1 MAPKAKKGKGG
12 LLRRLALLTLALG
25 IFACAA
31 GAAAALYA
39 FQRYGHDLPDHRM
52 LAGYEPPVATRIYA
66 ADGSPLAEFA
76 TQKRAFVPI
85 EAIPL
90 LLRQAFLAAEDR
102 SFYSHFG
109 IDPVGI
115 LRASV
120 ANVRA
125 IGQGRRLQGAST
137 ITQQVAK
144 NFLLTGEVSWER
156 KIREAILALRIEG
169 ALDKDRIFELYLNEI
184 YLGFGSYGVA
194 AAALNYFDKAL
205 DELTLAEAAY
215 LAALPK
221 APNNYHPTKRH
232 RAAIERRNWVI
243 ARMAEEGF
251 VGEDEAAAARA
262 EGLVP
267 AGSSSRQWASAAY
280 AVEEIRRE
288 IVDRY
293 GGRALYEGGLH
304 VRATV
309 DPRLQDAARRALREG
324 LSRYDRRH
332 GWRGP
337 LAAVTLGDDW
347 AQVLGGLD
355 LPGDL
360 APWRPAVVLGM
371 NEAAAV
377 IGFADGSTGLI
388 LLEDMAWARLR
399 LEDGGLGPAVAR
411 PADVLATGDVVPV
424 AALDQERRRRLKE
437 GAAAWALRQLP
448 DVSGAIVA
456 MDPHSGRVLAMEGG
470 FSFESSEFN
479 RAVQA
484 HRQPGSAFKP
494 FVYMAALDRGF
505 TPASI
510 VEDAPFV
517 FDPGAGQPLWRPA
530 NYSEEF
536 FGPTPL
542 RIGVEE
548 SRNLMTVRLASAVGP
563 ETVATYASAFDVW
576 TPGDPFYLP
585 MALGA
590 GETTLLAMTTAYAMI
605 VNGGR
610 RVVPSLVERIQDRH
624 GRTVWRRDERPCEAC
639 NGVAWHPGLAVPRLP
654 DLSERVVD
662 ERTAYQMVHIMEG
675 VVERGTARSLR
686 ELARPLAGK
695 TGTTNDNR
703 DAWFVGFAPDLA
715 IGVYVGFDL
724 PRSLG
729 RHETGA
735 AVALPVWKAFAAE
748 ALADAPV
755 VPFRI
760 PPGIRLVRIDADRG
774 LLPGAA
780 TERVIVEA
788 FRAGSEPVQRA
799 DRPAEAPE
807 DAYRELS
814 ISDVY

>member
-1 MAPKAKKGKGG
+1 MTVRAKRGRGRLLLRAG
-12 LLRRLALLTLALG
+12 LLMLALG
-25 IFACAA
+25 ALACVVATA
-31 GAAAALYA
+31 GALYA
-39 FQRYGHDLPDHRM
+39 FHRYGRDLPDHRM

-76 TQKRAFVPI
+76 AQRRAFVPI
-85 EAIPL
+85 EAVPPL
-90 LLRQAFLAAEDR
+90 LRHAFLAAEDR
-102 SFYSHFG
+102 NFYSHFG
-109 IDPVGI
+109 IDPVGVV
-115 LRASV
+115 RAAI
-120 ANVRA
+120 ANLGA

-144 NFLLTGEVSWER
+144 NFLLSSEVSWQR
-156 KIREAILALRIEG
+156 KIREAILAIRIEN

-221 APNNYHPTKRH
+221 APNNYHPTR
-232 RAAIERRNWVI
+232 RRQAAIERRNWVI

-251 VGEDEAAAARA
+251 VGAGEAAAAQGVELAATGPSFR
-262 EGLVP
+262 P
-267 AGSSSRQWASAAY
+267 RASAAY

-288 IVDRY
+288 IVARY
-293 GGRALYEGGLH
+293 GSRALYEGGLH

-309 DPRLQDAARRALREG
+309 DPRLQDAARRALRAG

-337 LAAVTLGDDW
+337 LASVAPGDDW
-347 AQVLGGLD
+347 ARVLDGLD
-355 LPGDL
+355 VPGDL
-360 APWRPAVVLGM
+360 APWRIAVVLGM
-371 NEAAAV
+371 NDAAAA

-388 LLEDMAWARLR
+388 LLEDMAWARPR
-399 LEDGGLGPAVAR
+399 LQDGRLGPAVAR
-411 PADVLATGDVVPV
+411 PSDVLAIGDVVPV
-424 AALDQERRRRLKE
+424 AALDEQRRRRLKE
-437 GAAAWALRQLP
+437 GASAWALRQLP
-448 DVSGAIVA
+448 EVSGAIVA

-470 FSFESSEFN
+470 FSFEASEFN

-484 HRQPGSAFKP
+484 RRQPGSAFKP
-494 FVYMAALDRGF
+494 IVYMAALDRGF

-517 FDPGAGQPLWRPA
+517 FDPGPGQPLWRPV
-530 NYSEEF
+530 NYSDEF

-542 RIGVEE
+542 RIGIEK
-548 SRNLMTVRLASAVGP
+548 SRNLMTVRLANAVGP
-563 ETVATYASAFDVW
+563 DTVAAYAAAFDLRA
-576 TPGDPFYLP
+576 PDEPFYLP

-610 RVVPSLVERIQDRH
+610 RVAPALVERIQDRH
-624 GRTVWRRDERPCEAC
+624 GRTVWRRDLRPCQAC
-639 NGVAWHPGLAVPRLP
+639 NGVAWRPGLAVPRLG
-654 DLSERVVD
+654 DLNQRVID
-662 ERTAYQMVHIMEG
+662 RRTAYQMVHIMAG
-675 VVERGTARSLR
+675 VVERGTGRALR

-703 DAWFVGFAPDLA
+703 DAWFMGFAPDLA
-715 IGVYVGFDL
+715 IGVYVGFDR

-729 RHETGA
+729 HHETGA

-748 ALADAPV
+748 ALADTPI

-760 PPGIRLVRIDADRG
+760 PPGIRLVRVDADRG

-788 FRAGSEPVQRA
+788 FRAGSEPVERA
-799 DRPAEAPE
+799 DSPEQAPE
-807 DAYRELS
+807 QAGQELS